1 MIRTERRRDGPRGR
15 RGREGGAQTAAGP
28 QPRPS
33 APFPTPPPAPAEG
46 TAPPRTDGT
55 AAATNPAP
63 SPSFQQEKKTEPR
76 PEGGTVGDDATFALV
91 WASFHYFG
99 FFPFS
104 LCLRDE
110 DGGALVGR
118 GGPVGSGMDF
128 VGSDLF
134 LLLINLLSNLFI
146 FSSNALFREAL
157 PTALSVLSPESRRA
171 PLCGSPSLCGSPLPA
186 HPLPPPPPPFP
197 GPVPCGI
204 GLREGMGE
212 ERVGVPPVGCAQLR
226 AAAALS
232 APSLRSHPVPLR
244 WGRDG
249 PGVLPPSPC
258 RSLGAM
264 APDGSGGEGGG
275 VRGGSEEA
283 EWHLFPRGCGQ
294 KEQRNLD

>member
-118 GGPVGSGMDF
+118 GGPVGSGMNF

-134 LLLINLLSNLFI
+134 LLLIYLLSNLFI

-186 HPLPPPPPPFP
+186 HPLPPPPPPVP
-197 GPVPCGI
+197 RPRSLRDRPAGGDGRGVGRGSTRGVRAAPCGR
-204 GLREGMGE
+204 GS
-212 ERVGVPPVGCAQLR
+212 VGP
-226 AAAALS
+226 
-232 APSLRSHPVPLR
+232 
-244 WGRDG
+244 
-249 PGVLPPSPC
+249 LPPLPSGPTALGQG
-258 RSLGAM
+258 RPWSAAPESL
-264 APDGSGGEGGG
+264 
-275 VRGGSEEA
+275 
-283 EWHLFPRGCGQ
+283 
-294 KEQRNLD
+294 